1 LVAGVA
7 KQGLGHA
14 AARAAATFELK
25 AFGAVDD
32 FGLAVRKFRNMD
44 RVRMPSYV
52 FVSDLNGV
60 LHSI

>member
-14 AARAAATFELK
+14 AAAQATATFELK

-32 FGLAVRKFRNMD
+32 FGLAVGKFRSMD
-44 RVRMPSYV
+44 
-52 FVSDLNGV
+52 
-60 LHSI
+60 